1 MHLAGD
7 GLEVRSGTRLCS
19 KGLFNQMLQP
29 LTPGLLRDP
38 PSAAK
43 NALSLITT
51 NLLHVEAQSPRICPT
66 PHPTLSPSP
75 GSHGKAELLQKGKNR
90 CGQVGKGTMPL
101 GGRDTSG

>member
-51 NLLHVEAQSPRICPT
+51 NLLHVEAQSPRICP
-66 PHPTLSPSP
+66 PLHPTLFPSP
-75 GSHGKAELLQKGKNR
+75 GSHGKAELL
-90 CGQVGKGTMPL
+90 
-101 GGRDTSG
+101 